1 MNPKDTTTKPAV
13 TVTSVPFSNTA
24 GNAQVNYNMGTIT
37 PNMTPPKPPVV
48 EPPIATNSSGTG
60 SVISTAS
67 QSGAQDNKTM
77 IDVNGYNVNNADA
90 TKAYNDS
97 LAILEQQRKD
107 LEARRTAELETI
119 NTNFGQAKDRLTTG
133 QASETGSYSA
143 TLARIGGYL
152 GNTAS
157 ATGAMIS
164 LNDKH
169 QVQLNELEAK
179 KQAAIQTANNAIN
192 DKQFDLARSKIA
204 EIKDYTATIAK
215 SKQDF
220 FNNNKKVIED
230 QIKAKKDTAIAEL
243 YAGGTTDVPSIL
255 QSLQSSGLNI
265 TSTDIQ
271 DTIKNLV
278 PPAVNDLI
286 ETLNKGGAPADVK
299 LKVLSAKNLNEAYAA
314 AGPWAS
320 LGGVGIMGEY
330 NYYKADAISK
340 GLTPVSFNDFQTV
353 DANRKAGI
361 TSTFTGGSGYS
372 AVGASGEYGAYQFMP
387 ETWQDYAGQILN
399 DPNAPM
405 TPANQDAVAQGMV
418 SKWIASGKTPEQIA
432 IKWNHGQF
440 SYEGS
445 GKGTNSAGVPYDIPG
460 YVARFKENLKSLGGG
475 NDPLTV
481 AKAIKL
487 TETGKS
493 GDIPVE
499 RVVNVVLGSGKF
511 TTAQRG
517 DFINSMNAAKD
528 PVDAFAIVKNK
539 GRELLTGTTAT
550 KVEAAEKSS
559 AAFDK
564 MAEAFKAYYAG
575 GGSTD
580 IISGNFQQV
589 QSGLLGVAGDPQ
601 KVYLAVQ
608 LETALQSYRNAI
620 SGTAYSVQEGK
631 DIKTIFPGISNTET
645 LNDAIIKSRKDY
657 FETDIDGSYRSVFGP
672 AYDDL
677 KKEADKIRGA
687 TTNDINS
694 EELAAK
700 KLIEAS
706 IPLLDDEAK
715 QTIPKLYD
723 NGFTEVKVLEYLR
736 SKGKI
741 K

>member
-1 MNPKDTTTKPAV
+1 MNPQNSTTKPAV

-24 GNAQVNYNMGTIT
+24 GNPQVNYNMGTVT
-37 PNMTPPKPPVV
+37 PNMTPPPVVPPPTPPV
-48 EPPIATNSSGTG
+48 ATNSSGTG

-67 QSGAQDNKTM
+67 MSGAQDNKTM

-90 TKAYNDS
+90 TKAHNDA
-97 LAILEQQRKD
+97 LAILDQQKKD
-107 LEARRTAELETI
+107 LEARRTSELDVI
-119 NTNFGQAKDRLTTG
+119 NTNFSQAKDRLTTG

-179 KQAAIQTANNAIN
+179 KQAAIQVANNAIN
-192 DKQFDLARSKIA
+192 DKQFELARSKIA

-220 FNNNKKVIED
+220 FNNNKKIIED
-230 QIKAKKDTAIAEL
+230 QIKAKKDTAIAEI
-243 YAGGTTDVPSIL
+243 YAGGTTDVPGIL
-255 QSLQSSGLNI
+255 KSLESSGLSV
-265 TSTDIQ
+265 TSGDIQ

-286 ETLNKGGAPADVK
+286 ETLNKGGAPSDVK
-299 LKVLSAKNLNEAYAA
+299 LKVLAAKNLNEAYAA

-330 NYYKADAISK
+330 NYYKADALSK

-361 TSTFTGGSGYS
+361 TATFTGGSGYS

-387 ETWQDYAGQILN
+387 ETWKDYAGQILN

-432 IKWNHGQF
+432 RKWNSGDF
-440 SYEGS
+440 NKGGS
-445 GKGTNSAGVPYDIPG
+445 GVNAMGVKWDIDG
-460 YVARFKENLKSLGGG
+460 YVAKFKENLKSLGGG

-564 MAEAFKAYYAG
+564 MAEAFKAYYDG
-575 GGSTD
+575 GGDTN
-580 IISGNFQQV
+580 IISGNFQKV
-589 QSGLLGVAGDPQ
+589 QSSLLGVAGDPQ

-631 DIKTIFPGISNTET
+631 DIQTIFPGISNTET

-677 KKEADKIRGA
+677 KKEADKIRSA

-723 NGFTEVKVLEYLR
+723 NGFSEVKVLEYLR